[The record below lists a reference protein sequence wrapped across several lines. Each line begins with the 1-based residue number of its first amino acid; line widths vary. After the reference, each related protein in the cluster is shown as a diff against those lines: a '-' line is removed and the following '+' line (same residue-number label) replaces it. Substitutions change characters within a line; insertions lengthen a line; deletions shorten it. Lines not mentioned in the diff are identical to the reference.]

1 MGYLMTA
8 EELVRRAKEI
18 AAIDNTI
25 YCYAMYGFQVTD
37 ASIAG
42 KAGQGGSIGAWYTSA
57 RVEKIKKKMKE
68 LNAQGKVLW
77 GFDCVNL
84 FKALFWGWTGD
95 TSKSKGGAVYGSNGV
110 PDTNAN
116 GMFNRCLG
124 KSANFAGIEPGE
136 VVWLS
141 GHFGI
146 YIGGGLCV
154 ECTPKWDNDVQITAL
169 GNLGAVKGYNTRTWT
184 KHGKLP
190 FVDYSTGGGIVA
202 PVETPIAEGAC
213 PYTQPGD
220 REIIKLGSALKEKV
234 KWVQWH
240 LNQLGYDLGDAGID
254 GDFGS
259 MTDKAVRAFQAKA
272 GVVVDGEGGP
282 ITKAALKGA
291 WEASDASADDV
302 DEVAGK
308 RVDVTRA
315 GTWNIRRGPGTE
327 YGIIRTAAQG
337 ESFPHVL
344 TAENGW
350 HEIQLTGET
359 GWISPV
365 CTKIN
370 G

>member
-8 EELVRRAKEI
+8 EELVRRAKKI
-18 AAIDNTI
+18 AGMDNTI

-57 RVEKIKKKMKE
+57 RVAKIKKKMKK

-84 FKALFWGWTGD
+84 FKGIFWGWTGD
-95 TSKSKGGAVYGSNGV
+95 TSKSKGGAVYGANGV

-116 GMFNRCLG
+116 GMFNRCLD
-124 KSANFAGIEPGE
+124 KSADFSGIAPGE
-136 VVWLS
+136 AVWLS

-154 ECTPKWDNDVQITAL
+154 ECTPRWGNDVQITAL
-169 GNLGAVKGYNTRTWT
+169 GNLGSVSGYNTRTWK

-190 FVDYSTGGGIVA
+190 YVDYSGGAVA
-202 PVETPIAEGAC
+202 PVETPADDGAC
-213 PYTQPGD
+213 PYAEPGD
-220 REIIKLGSALKEKV
+220 EEIIRRGSGLREKV
-234 KWVQWH
+234 RWVQWH
-240 LNQLGYDLGDAGID
+240 LDQLDYDLGDAGID
-254 GDFGS
+254 GIFGT
-259 MTDKAVRAFQAKA
+259 MTDRGVRAFQSTA
-272 GVVVDGEGGP
+272 GVVVDGEVGP

-291 WEASDASADDV
+291 WDVAVDDEEDASDKQV
-302 DEVAGK
+302 V
-308 RVDVTRA
+308 VTRPR
-315 GTWNIRRGPGTE
+315 TWNIRRGPGIE
-327 YGIIRTAAQG
+327 YGIIRTAAEG
-337 ESFPHVL
+337 ESFPYVS

-350 HEIQLTGET
+350 YEIRLAGGT

-365 CTKIN
+365 CTTITE
-370 G
+370 